1 MTPRTRGEVVGMA
14 FVVKRRGKTE
24 PFDETKLF
32 GSVRA
37 ACMECKMGEKE
48 SEAVAWRIVGEIK
61 KFLKGRTE
69 VNSTEIFGLVIQ
81 KLAREN
87 EPAAF
92 MYQTHRETVI
102 WK

>member
-1 MTPRTRGEVVGMA
+1 MPVSGQMVAMA
-14 FVVKRRGKTE
+14 VVVKRRGKSE
-24 PFDETKLF
+24 EFDEKKIYE
-32 GSVRA
+32 SVHA

-48 SEAVAWRIVGEIK
+48 ADALSWKMVDEVK
-61 KFLKGRTE
+61 KFLRGKEE

-81 KLAREN
+81 KLAKAH